1 MNVGDVWQYE
11 KPVEILELRKQITKG
26 KKTRQIPLNEP
37 AKDAL
42 KELIAWKKTQ
52 GESLFPS
59 APLFLSRKEGGRL
72 SRYQAHRILK
82 DCFEANECSGKVS
95 THSLRKSFAKALLMA
110 GNNLRAIQVL
120 LGHTSLAT
128 TEKYLAVSQDELV
141 KAVRSL
147 GFAA

>member
-1 MNVGDVWQYE
+1 
-11 KPVEILELRKQITKG
+11 
-26 KKTRQIPLNEP
+26 
-37 AKDAL
+37 
-42 KELIAWKKTQ
+42 
-52 GESLFPS
+52 
-59 APLFLSRKEGGRL
+59 
-72 SRYQAHRILK
+72 
-82 DCFEANECSGKVS
+82 
-95 THSLRKSFAKALLMA
+95 MA